1 MKTHRVELGANSYQV
16 VVGTDIIE
24 AIPEILPSG
33 PTNRIAIVEDAGVPE
48 PARDALENVM
58 GEIAEVRRIAVPG
71 GEQVKSLASVEK
83 VLEILAQWP
92 LRRSDL
98 VVGFGGGA
106 TTDLAGFVA
115 SVYQRGVKVCQV
127 PTTLLGQVDAA
138 IGGKTAV
145 NLAAGKNMTGTF
157 HQPCLVICDVATTRS
172 LSEDHLRSGLAEVI
186 KYGLCFDAAL
196 LNLLGNDAL
205 NAFQKDPEAVV
216 SACVR
221 IKAEIVASDALD
233 NSVRRHLNY
242 GHTLGHALEL
252 ATGFKGLMHGEA
264 ISIGM
269 TFAAEMSLGMGLLS
283 DEEVSLHRQVISGA
297 GLPVATN
304 VASETVIPLL
314 ARDKKFR
321 DGQAWVLLEGL
332 QRPFVKMGVP
342 QEAVLAAYAKVS
354 HDGRLP

>member
-1 MKTHRVELGANSYQV
+1 MKAHRVELGADSYQV
-16 VVGTDIIE
+16 VVGTDILD

-33 PTNRIAIVEDAGVPE
+33 PINRIAIVEDAGVPE

-83 VLEILAQWP
+83 VLEMLAQWP

-115 SVYQRGVKVCQV
+115 SVYQRGVKVCHV

-145 NLAAGKNMTGTF
+145 NLAGKNMTGTF

-186 KYGLCFDAAL
+186 KYGLCFDSAL
-196 LNLLGNDAL
+196 LSLLRDDAL
-205 NAFQKDPEAVV
+205 NAFQKDPEAMV

-221 IKAEIVASDALD
+221 IKAEIVAIDTFD
-233 NSVRRHLNY
+233 KSVRRHLNY

-252 ATGFKGLMHGEA
+252 ATGFEELMHGEA

-283 DEEVSLHRQVISGA
+283 DEEVNLHRQIISGA
-297 GLPVATN
+297 GLPVSTN
-304 VASETVIPLL
+304 VTPETVIPLL
-314 ARDKKFR
+314 TRDKKFR
-321 DGQAWVLLEGL
+321 DDQAWVLLEGL
-332 QRPFVKMGVP
+332 QRPFVKIGVP
-342 QEAVLAAYAKVS
+342 QDAVLAAYAKVS
-354 HDGRLP
+354 HDG